1 MGERLLVSLFVAALL
16 LWGLRARHGPGQR
29 LRAALAN
36 YYAAQ
41 GDAAPVRL
49 QPVSAGATPAC
60 ADSVSQRGGRGR
72 DPASGVR
79 VESRACPS
87 P

>member
-1 MGERLLVSLFVAALL
+1 MCLRHDVVIGQLAVER
-16 LWGLRARHGPGQR
+16 GGH
-29 LRAALAN
+29 
-36 YYAAQ
+36 AAQ
-41 GDAAPVRL
+41 AAV
-49 QPVSAGATPAC
+49 G
-60 ADSVSQRGGRGR
+60 QRGGRGR